1 MPRPPY
7 RSFTAFEPSPP
18 PFDFD
23 DVCSRVFPLPASA
36 RRLQRFCDQ
45 HLNLAPEISY
55 CRPLVPYVFL
65 VILSY
70 GRMGGKTAGWV
81 SQNEVIFTLA
91 LEWRHRDRNG
101 EERVEMASLS
111 PYIFVDDGL
120 SLVTGR
126 EVYGWPKIRAWFEPD
141 IGSWTRDVVERPRGI
156 RMKTQVFPRP
166 YEGLRP
172 RVRTLLEIDIEPQA
186 GVTETPPNL
195 RFLWQPWAN
204 ARRSLAGAFRFVRDW
219 TELIL
224 LYTGR
229 PPDLGPPRLPI
240 PDTALTRILG
250 RLGEDP
256 DKARGWL
263 APGSDPDL
271 AFTTLNLKQFP
282 DPASPSEDR
291 QACYQALVSAPMSIA
306 RLDRWGM
313 LGNLPLLTGDT
324 SGNFVVRL
332 HQYPEFPI
340 LESLGLQEESLDE
353 HPDALEEVVRGVSRG
368 PGGGYILEPFQESRR
383 DAPTIS
389 VATLKPVF
397 PYWLDADLG
406 YGRGETV
413 CWRTD
418 STDWSTGEDPGPST
432 EEPLPYNTANGDIV
446 VPLQGPFRFHNVT
459 QRVLVLKAD
468 AEALRALVD
477 RHFNE
482 VQNVVD
488 LEPAVDRV
496 FLSTF
501 TYQDTESEGNDV
513 GWWADREVGFWLLLK
528 TRKTPAADVL
538 KTVSFDDPKEG
549 EPPELYLTSPYLFG
563 NSQFAA
569 LTLRET
575 YGLPILHADIESPD
589 DTWMDHRGPLADRPL
604 LRLTTPIFPATT
616 ANQKARERTL
626 LEILSSPEIDDE
638 TPEPEELPRPEWWSV
653 LQAVVDERTSKTW
666 QSRSIFLRRFRDATE
681 PDKACFQSLILGT
694 VSISCVEPRLLD
706 PGNLE
711 VRIHQHP
718 SHPIVSALGLEV
730 DRTER
735 RPSARAARAWE
746 GRPVDILRPEY
757 AFWLTVHLETGY
769 KDQEMHLYP
778 PTPSRATEPELAHEE
793 SHTDG
798 EPDEP

>member
-45 HLNLAPEISY
+45 HLNVAPEFSY
-55 CRPLVPYVFL
+55 CRPFVPYVFL

-70 GRMGGKTAGWV
+70 GRMGGRSAGWV

-91 LEWRHRDRNG
+91 LEWRHWSDDG
-101 EERVEMASLS
+101 EERVDIASVS

-120 SLVTGR
+120 SLTTGR

-141 IGSWTRDVVERPRGI
+141 IESWARDVVVRPRPI

-172 RVRTLLEIDIEPQA
+172 RRRTLLEIDVEPRE
-186 GVTETPPNL
+186 GITDLPPNL
-195 RFLWQPWAN
+195 RFLWQPLAN
-204 ARRSLAGAFRFVRDW
+204 VRRGLEGAFKLVRDW

-224 LYTGR
+224 LYSGR
-229 PPDLGPPRLPI
+229 PPALGPPRLPI
-240 PDTALTRILG
+240 PDTVITRILG

-256 DKARGWL
+256 ADPS
-263 APGSDPDL
+263 PGLDAGRDPDL

-282 DPASPSEDR
+282 DPSAPPESR
-291 QACYQALVSAPMSIA
+291 QACYQALVRAPMSIA
-306 RLDRWGM
+306 RLKRGGL
-313 LGNLPLLTGDT
+313 LGDLPVLAGDT
-324 SGNFVVRL
+324 SGSFTVRL

-340 LESLGLQEESLDE
+340 LESLGLQTESREE
-353 HPDALEEVVRGVSRG
+353 HPDALEEVVRGVTRG
-368 PGGGYILEPFQESRR
+368 PGGGHILEPFRDSLS
-383 DAPTIS
+383 DAPS
-389 VATLKPVF
+389 VSIATLKPLF

-418 STDWSTGEDPGPST
+418 STDWSTGEEPGAPT
-432 EEPLPYNTANGDIV
+432 DEPLPYNTANGDIV

-459 QRVLVLKAD
+459 LRVLVLKAD
-468 AEALRALVD
+468 GEALQHLVD
-477 RHFNE
+477 RHFND
-482 VQNVVD
+482 VQNVLD

-496 FLSTF
+496 FLATA

-528 TRKTPAADVL
+528 PRGSEAIPKPSADQQ
-538 KTVSFDDPKEG
+538 D
-549 EPPELYLTSPYLFG
+549 EPPDIYGTAPFLFG

-575 YGLPILHADIESPD
+575 YGLPILHAEIESPD
-589 DTWMDHRGPLADRPL
+589 DTWMDHRGPVADRPS

-616 ANQKARERTL
+616 ANQQARERTL
-626 LEILSSPEIDDE
+626 LEIISSPETDDE
-638 TPEPEELPRPEWWSV
+638 ALEPENIPRPEWWSV
-653 LQAVVDERTSKTW
+653 LEAVADGKLVNTW
-666 QSRSIFLRRFRDATE
+666 QSQSIFIRRFRDATE
-681 PDKACFQSLILGT
+681 PDAACFQSLLLGT
-694 VSISCVEPRLLD
+694 ISINCIEPRLLD
-706 PGNLE
+706 PRNLE
-711 VRIHQHP
+711 VRIHRHP
-718 SHPIVSALGLEV
+718 SHPLVSALGLEV
-730 DRTER
+730 ERTER
-735 RPSARAARAWE
+735 RPNSRAGRAWE
-746 GRPVDILRPEY
+746 GRPVDIVRPEL
-757 AFWLTVHLETGY
+757 AFWLEVHLETGY

-778 PTPSRATEPELAHEE
+778 PPPEAHEQNRE
-793 SHTDG
+793 VHDTDG

>member
-45 HLNLAPEISY
+45 HLNLAPEFSY

-65 VILSY
+65 VVLSY
-70 GRMGGKTAGWV
+70 GRMGGRSAGWV

-91 LEWRHRDRNG
+91 LEWRHRGRDG
-101 EERVEMASLS
+101 EERVEMASVS

-120 SLVTGR
+120 SLTTGR

-141 IGSWTRDVVERPRGI
+141 IGSWARDVVTRPRPI
-156 RMKTQVFPRP
+156 RMKTEVFPRP

-172 RVRTLLEIDIEPQA
+172 RRRTLLEIDVEPRE
-186 GVTETPPNL
+186 GLTDLPPNL

-204 ARRSLAGAFRFVRDW
+204 ARRSLEVASNLVRDW
-219 TELIL
+219 TELVL
-224 LYTGR
+224 LYSGR
-229 PPDLGPPRLPI
+229 PPALGPPRLPI
-240 PDTALTRILG
+240 PDTAITRILG

-256 DKARGWL
+256 DDLSGRVDAGR
-263 APGSDPDL
+263 DPDL

-282 DPASPSEDR
+282 DPSAPPESR
-291 QACYQALVSAPMSIA
+291 QACYQALVRAPMSVA
-306 RLDRWGM
+306 RLKRGGL
-313 LGNLPLLTGDT
+313 LGDLPVLAGDI
-324 SGNFVVRL
+324 SGSFTVRV

-340 LESLGLQEESLDE
+340 LESLGLQPESREE
-353 HPDALEEVVRGVSRG
+353 HADALEEVVRGVTRG
-368 PGGGYILEPFQESRR
+368 PGGGHILEPFEDTLA
-383 DAPTIS
+383 DAPAIS
-389 VATLKPVF
+389 VATLKPLL

-413 CWRTD
+413 CWRSD
-418 STDWSTGEDPGPST
+418 STGWTTGEEPGGRT
-432 EEPLPYNTANGDIV
+432 DEPLPYNTANGDIV

-459 QRVLVLKAD
+459 QRVLALKAD
-468 AEALRALVD
+468 GEALRRLVD
-477 RHFNE
+477 HHFNE
-482 VQNVVD
+482 VQEVVE
-488 LEPAVDRV
+488 LEPAMDRV
-496 FLSTF
+496 FLNAM

-528 TRKTPAADVL
+528 SRG
-538 KTVSFDDPKEG
+538 KE
-549 EPPELYLTSPYLFG
+549 PTFYVTAPFLFG

-575 YGLPILHADIESPD
+575 YGLPILHGEIESPG
-589 DTWMDHRGPLADRPL
+589 DTWMDHRGPVADRPL

-616 ANQKARERTL
+616 ANQQARERTL
-626 LEILSSPEIDDE
+626 LEIVSSPEIDDE
-638 TPEPEELPRPEWWSV
+638 ALEPEDLPRPEWWSV
-653 LQAVVDERTSKTW
+653 LEEIVREGDPMQW
-666 QSRSIFLRRFRDATE
+666 QSRSIFIRRFRDATE
-681 PDKACFQSLILGT
+681 PETACFQSLLLGKI
-694 VSISCVEPRLLD
+694 SISCLEPRLLD
-706 PGNLE
+706 PGSLE
-711 VRIHQHP
+711 VRIHHHP
-718 SHPIVSALGLEV
+718 SHPLVSALGLEV

-735 RPSARAARAWE
+735 RPSSRAARAWE
-746 GRPVDILRPEY
+746 GRPVDVLRPEL

-769 KDQEMHLYP
+769 KDNEIHLYP
-778 PTPSRATEPELAHEE
+778 PTPSHATELEPTREV
-793 SHTDG
+793 SHSDG